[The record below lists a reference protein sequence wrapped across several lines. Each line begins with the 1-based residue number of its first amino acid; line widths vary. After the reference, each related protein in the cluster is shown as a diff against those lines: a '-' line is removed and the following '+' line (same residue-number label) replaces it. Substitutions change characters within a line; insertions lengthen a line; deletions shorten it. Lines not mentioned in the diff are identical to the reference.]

1 MNRLQKIACYNLV
14 VIFAVITIVSV
25 VFAVLYHIYGLPYAR
40 RSLCMFGL
48 FGLMGLSAILFR
60 AKPGK
65 VDFDERDLLIQRKS
79 TTIAYSV
86 FWVLWIA
93 GSMITWAIKGAEN
106 QISANILPIMVVLG
120 GLTVVLVQS
129 VAILSLYDRGVK
141 GEKS

>member
-1 MNRLQKIACYNLV
+1 MNRIQKMAWYNLI
-14 VIFAVITIVSV
+14 VIFAVIIIVSV

-40 RSLCMFGL
+40 GSLGMLGL
-48 FGLMGLSAILFR
+48 FGLLGPSAILFR

-79 TTIAYSV
+79 TAIAYSV

-106 QISANILPIMVVLG
+106 QISVNILPIMVMLG

-129 VAILSLYDRGVK
+129 IAILSQYDQK
-141 GEKS
+141 EKNNE